1 MLLGSMKRLLCSDWL
16 PEEMGPSR
24 PLGIARFDPPQEK
37 KPIQQTYKVRN
48 FLDNVGKGVKKKKKK
63 AEDSQGNEDINDCPW
78 FTVLKNTVGFL
89 SWLSKQKALLI
100 PNKAKSFCF
109 IINLLLT
116 KLIRSRWLIISL
128 NPFFQRFL
136 DFDFLDFV
144 AVHKNNNKNKNSAI
158 SYYIACSPTVTILSG
173 TRLVFFSFCMY
184 FRLVSV
190 QNNYLTCLFSWLT
203 PTCCLRVLFVVKLTP
218 CIQRSSDI
226 SLNKV
231 VFPAPVGPVNTVTSP
246 RRRPFRMLFNFG
258 NLFHYK

>member
-1 MLLGSMKRLLCSDWL
+1 MSLQIVPNWIYLCSTEIDSMFSCWHL
-16 PEEMGPSR
+16 CLYFVPQFPKTDIILKLYLLLYLLKYFPCSWVVWSDSFVLIGYPR
-24 PLGIARFDPPQEK
+24 RWAFLARLGLHALIPRRK

-128 NPFFQRFL
+128 NPFF
-136 DFDFLDFV
+136 
-144 AVHKNNNKNKNSAI
+144 
-158 SYYIACSPTVTILSG
+158 
-173 TRLVFFSFCMY
+173 
-184 FRLVSV
+184 
-190 QNNYLTCLFSWLT
+190 
-203 PTCCLRVLFVVKLTP
+203 
-218 CIQRSSDI
+218 
-226 SLNKV
+226 
-231 VFPAPVGPVNTVTSP
+231 
-246 RRRPFRMLFNFG
+246 
-258 NLFHYK
+258 